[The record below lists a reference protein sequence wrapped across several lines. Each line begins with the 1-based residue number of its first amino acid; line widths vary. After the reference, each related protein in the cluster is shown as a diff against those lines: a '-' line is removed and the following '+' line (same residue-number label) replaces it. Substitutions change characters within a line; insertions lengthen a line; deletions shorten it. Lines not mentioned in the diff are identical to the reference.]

1 MKQALVVDGS
11 GAVGDFAASTL
22 REREYELTVVRSLQ
36 EALALVTLAP
46 YHLIVIAQPA
56 LCPQVLWRMVES
68 IRRRSTDATLILV
81 QAENADG
88 SFHTQAQR
96 LGAIVLSTPLDVAA
110 RAAIEEA
117 TLG

>member
-1 MKQALVVDGS
+1 MKQALVVDES

-22 REREYELTVVRSLQ
+22 RESEYELTVVGSLQ
-36 EALALVTLAP
+36 DALALVTLAP
-46 YHLIVIAQPA
+46 YHLIMIAQPA

-68 IRRRSTDATLILV
+68 IKHRSGEATLILV

-88 SFHTQAQR
+88 SFHERAQR
-96 LGAIVLSTPLDVAA
+96 LGALVLSTPLDLAA
-110 RAAIEEA
+110 RATIQDA